1 MIFMNRAPRM
11 LDEQERSLKRY
22 REQQKRYRE
31 RWVTLRGRDWKDS
44 QKVTPLAEH
53 VIHIDL

>member
-1 MIFMNRAPRM
+1 M